1 MALCVRISGPKTTAS
16 VVEAMARVDVLH
28 KQMAVAMA
36 AEEADEEVEA
46 MGPGDDYFMAPYAV
60 VPVMPRKTKYRPNPE
75 PMHWLLYAGYK
86 CREAH
91 DLAARAM
98 GAAAWSVTLG
108 GSIRDVE
115 EGMLGAKVKESK
127 WTRVRRHAWAGGDD
141 VCLKLEEKLAE
152 AACAA
157 LGVALDADWRAQR
170 AAAVDTLCDAMG
182 AAGTA
187 AKAAPLA
194 ALPEWGSVPFGP
206 LSAAEERAQEAAR
219 REHARLEEE
228 TRKRN
233 REEAKREAD
242 EDRKAKYAPTLARF
256 QGEVPHPDDDLCAYV
271 FDAPG
276 FHPRYPETGEWRCPY
291 DRKPD
296 SPFCAQCRAM
306 VELMTKRA
314 RVEA

>member
-1 MALCVRISGPKTTAS
+1 MAVRVRIAGPASTAT
-16 VVEAMARVDVLH
+16 VAKAMARVDVLH

-36 AEEADEEVEA
+36 AEADEDVEA
-46 MGPGDDYFMAPYAV
+46 MDPGDDYYMAPFAV
-60 VPVMPRKTKYRPNPE
+60 VPVLTRRSKKVPNPE
-75 PMHWLLYAGYK
+75 PVVFWLLYAGYK

-91 DLAARAM
+91 ERALRAM
-98 GAAAWSVTLG
+98 GEAAWSLVLS
-108 GSIRDVE
+108 GSVDDAI
-115 EGMLGAKVKESK
+115 KVKPSK
-127 WTRVRRHAWAGGDD
+127 WTRVRHHAYAGGDD
-141 VCLKLEEKLAE
+141 VCLKLEEKIAE

-157 LGVALDADWRAQR
+157 LGVELDADWRAQR
-170 AAAVDTLCDAMG
+170 AAAVESLCDEMG
-182 AAGTA
+182 GADGEAAR
-187 AKAAPLA
+187 KAPLA

-206 LSAAEERAQEAAR
+206 LSASEERAQEAAR

-233 REEAKREAD
+233 REEAQREAD
-242 EDRKAKYAPTLARF
+242 EERKAKYAPTLARF
-256 QGEVPHPDDDLCAYV
+256 QGDVALPDDDLCAYV

-276 FHPRYPETGEWRCPY
+276 FHPRYPEKGEWRCPY

-306 VELMTKRA
+306 VDLMTKRA